1 MEESMS
7 NRRMETDTTNSAHC
21 ANKVVFEYYEFQDLI
36 DAKDPFTSSWVEAK
50 IVRITK
56 NKDDNQLEY
65 QVLFQG
71 HEREIPLPR
80 TFKQMRPRAE
90 DYNMEENKN
99 QKKD

>member
-1 MEESMS
+1 MLSQ
-7 NRRMETDTTNSAHC
+7 NQ
-21 ANKVVFEYYEFQDLI
+21 FQDLI

-71 HEREIPLPR
+71 
-80 TFKQMRPRAE
+80 
-90 DYNMEENKN
+90 
-99 QKKD
+99 